1 MNLKKEK
8 NGTAKFKKLSLNPGD
23 FGFSEILTREELKQM
38 MGGTNPGSETGS
50 GSDAGHWVTV
60 IDENG
65 QRKQI
70 WVPY

>member
-8 NGTAKFKKLSLNPGD
+8 NGTAKFKLSLNPGD

-50 GSDAGHWVTV
+50 G
-60 IDENG
+60 
-65 QRKQI
+65 
-70 WVPY
+70 